1 MNFDLM
7 SHFHVALS
15 DSLHQLQLSFLPPKL
30 QRCHSVSFH
39 YKLQNNFISL
49 AVELRKYYLWESHRE
64 YIINIFCYRFIEEM
78 FMEYLL
84 GARHRVL
91 QLLFCSER
99 NKNKDFFLCEFHLL
113 YAVLIPIPIVLGN
126 SFPLDHRVLHNKSGS
141 TFECLLCPQLIII
154 TFSQIMFIDHLEG
167 YIKLQIPV
175 SQLC

>member
-99 NKNKDFFLCEFHLL
+99 NKNKDFFLCEFHF
-113 YAVLIPIPIVLGN
+113 IICSFN
-126 SFPLDHRVLHNKSGS
+126 SYTNSSRKFISFR
-141 TFECLLCPQLIII
+141 PQGP
-154 TFSQIMFIDHLEG
+154 SQ
-167 YIKLQIPV
+167 QIRKYF
-175 SQLC
+175 

>member
-7 SHFHVALS
+7 SHFHVALACLTLCTS
-15 DSLHQLQLSFLPPKL
+15 CSSHFCLPNCRGAIPF
-30 QRCHSVSFH
+30 FH

-99 NKNKDFFLCEFHLL
+99 NKNKDFFLCGFHLL

-126 SFPLDHRVLHNKSGS
+126 SFPLDLRSFTTNQEV
-141 TFECLLCPQLIII
+141 I
-154 TFSQIMFIDHLEG
+154 
-167 YIKLQIPV
+167 
-175 SQLC
+175 